1 MDKSLDLKFIELKE
15 KLIETINESHL
26 PLTCIGYAV
35 GEISQL
41 IAITLEQ
48 QIAKEREKLSKESEE
63 HECQ

>member
-1 MDKSLDLKFIELKE
+1 MDKSLDLKLIELKE

-26 PLTCIGYAV
+26 PLTCIGYVV

-63 HECQ
+63 QECQ